1 MNNQFARASTSKS
14 RFAAAAFA
22 IPERSL
28 VYSSPVIRT
37 TFNAGDIV
45 PIYCREVL
53 PSQSDKMSL
62 HSIIRQ
68 TTLLTPTM
76 GKMRATIAAFF
87 VPNRIVNHSWKEVQG
102 ENSQSRWAA
111 DGIELA
117 PLVNTTSGD
126 VSVPVGSVADYYCFP
141 TQRPIPKAVLALC
154 NDLKFRGYVMIYNE
168 YFRDQ
173 NYEPPVPISYLNV
186 YQGFFDTGDRIPMD
200 GIDNPPGVNI
210 VGATGNGDYG
220 KNAIHK
226 ALYSNGGNYGDSGL
240 IPSTSRTAPT
250 GSGIPDHFYA
260 LGKPYKA
267 NKLHDYFTSVLP
279 SPQKGPRIMAAATG
293 STSNAIPVITTADD
307 QYTDGQSPLQF
318 RTTSGSVAPAG
329 VMASFVP
336 FGEKRSKLAT
346 SGLDGATFVSPQ
358 TPVYPSN
365 LAVAPGAIIDGLG
378 LSVDDIRMSSAIQQ
392 YYEVLARGGSRYHE
406 IMETLFGLQVSN
418 PFKDIPTCLAKVDF
432 DLDLYQTAQTSPSQ
446 DGSTPQG
453 NLAAFGYTNNE
464 RFLFET
470 DYYEHGYLHIFCI
483 VRHENV
489 YSYGL
494 SRDNFRRQTLDF
506 YVPPLANVSE
516 QPVYTYQINAF
527 TPDASNIFGY
537 QEAWAEYRYDSD
549 VVTGYMRPDLPDGE
563 TSLAVWNYADPVDSS
578 LVSADYA
585 WLKSNSQ
592 AVLDRTLAVTS
603 SVSPQF
609 RAEFQFNSDRY
620 LPLPV
625 YSVPGLDV
633 I

>member
-1 MNNQFARASTSKS
+1 MSDQFARASSSKS

-22 IPERSL
+22 VPERSL
-28 VYSSPVIRT
+28 VYSSPVVRT

-45 PIYCREVL
+45 PIYYREVL
-53 PSQSDKMSL
+53 PSQSDKISL

-87 VPNRIVNHSWKEVQG
+87 VPNRIVNRSWKEVQG

-141 TQRPIPKAVLALC
+141 TQRPIPKSSLALC

-168 YFRDQ
+168 FFRDQ

-200 GIDNPPGVNI
+200 GIDNPAGVNI
-210 VGATGNGDYG
+210 VGATGNGNYG

-226 ALYSNGGNYGDSGL
+226 ALYGNGGNYGDSGL

-250 GSGIPDHFYA
+250 GSGVPDHFYA

-293 STSNAIPVITTADD
+293 TVSN
-307 QYTDGQSPLQF
+307 
-318 RTTSGSVAPAG
+318 
-329 VMASFVP
+329 FVP
-336 FGEKRSKLAT
+336 VQTRAGAVLSGPQAPLTCTLANGFAPGAGASPVHLGNSELAVT
-346 SGLDGATFVSPQ
+346 LDVPEPGTHGFSI
-358 TPVYPSN
+358 YPNN
-365 LAVAPGAIIDGLG
+365 LVVAPGAVIDGLG
-378 LSVDDIRMSSAIQQ
+378 LSVDDIRMSAAIQQ

-406 IMETLFGLQVSN
+406 IMETLFGLQVVN

-432 DLDLYQTAQTSPSQ
+432 DLDLYQTAQTAPSQ

-494 SRDNFRRQTLDF
+494 PRDNFRRQSLDF
-506 YVPPLANVSE
+506 YVPPLANISE
-516 QPVYTYQINAF
+516 QPVYTYQVNAF

-537 QEAWAEYRYDSD
+537 QEAWAEYRYDPD
-549 VVTGYMRPDLPDGE
+549 VVTGYMRPDLPEGE
-563 TSLAVWNYADPVDSS
+563 ASLAVWNYSDPVDSS
-578 LVSADYA
+578 VVSADYA

-592 AVLDRTLAVTS
+592 SVLDRTLAITS
-603 SVSPQF
+603 SQAPQF
-609 RAEFQFNSDRY
+609 RAEFQFNSDRH

>member
-28 VYSSPVIRT
+28 VYSSPVVRT

-154 NDLKFRGYVMIYNE
+154 NDLKFRGYVMIYND

-293 STSNAIPVITTADD
+293 SVSNFVPVQTRLGATVSGPQAAMTFTH
-307 QYTDGQSPLQF
+307 TDG
-318 RTTSGSVAPAG
+318 SGIGSGISSVHLTG
-329 VMASFVP
+329 SQ
-336 FGEKRSKLAT
+336 LAQGD
-346 SGLDGATFVSPQ
+346 SSSSDLNLPI
-358 TPVYPSN
+358 YPNN
-365 LAVAPGAIIDGLG
+365 LGVAPGAIIDGLG

-494 SRDNFRRQTLDF
+494 SRDNFRRSTLDF
-506 YVPPLANVSE
+506 YVPPLANISE

-578 LVSADYA
+578 LISADYA

-603 SVSPQF
+603 SQSPQF

>member
-1 MNNQFARASTSKS
+1 MSDQFARASSSKS

-22 IPERSL
+22 VPERSL
-28 VYSSPVIRT
+28 VYSSPVVRT

-45 PIYCREVL
+45 PIYYREVL
-53 PSQSDKMSL
+53 PSQSDKISL

-87 VPNRIVNHSWKEVQG
+87 VPNRIVNRSWKEVQG

-141 TQRPIPKAVLALC
+141 TQRPIPKSSLALC

-168 YFRDQ
+168 FFRDQ

-200 GIDNPPGVNI
+200 GIDNPAGVNI

-226 ALYSNGGNYGDSGL
+226 ALYGNGGNYGDSGL

-293 STSNAIPVITTADD
+293 TVSNFVPVQTTGNENQTRSPALRFRLAGSGEPISSNTVAAFSSNSGTLSTSSATAS
-307 QYTDGQSPLQF
+307 TPL
-318 RTTSGSVAPAG
+318 SG
-329 VMASFVP
+329 
-336 FGEKRSKLAT
+336 
-346 SGLDGATFVSPQ
+346 
-358 TPVYPSN
+358 VYPTN
-365 LAVAPGAIIDGLG
+365 LAVAPGAVIDGLG
-378 LSVDDIRMSSAIQQ
+378 LSVDDIRMSAAIQQ

-406 IMETLFGLQVSN
+406 IMETLFGLQVVN

-432 DLDLYQTAQTSPSQ
+432 DLDLYQTAQTAPSQ

-494 SRDNFRRQTLDF
+494 PRDNFRRQSLDF
-506 YVPPLANVSE
+506 YVPPLANISE
-516 QPVYTYQINAF
+516 QPVYTYQVNAF

-537 QEAWAEYRYDSD
+537 QEAWAEYRYDPD
-549 VVTGYMRPDLPDGE
+549 VVTGYMRPDLPEGE
-563 TSLAVWNYADPVDSS
+563 ASLAVWNYSDPVDSS
-578 LVSADYA
+578 VVSADYA

-592 AVLDRTLAVTS
+592 AVLDRTLAITS
-603 SVSPQF
+603 SQAPQF
-609 RAEFQFNSDRY
+609 RAEFQFHSDRH

>member
-1 MNNQFARASTSKS
+1 MSDQFARATSSKS

-22 IPERSL
+22 VPERSL
-28 VYSSPVIRT
+28 VYSSPVVRT

-45 PIYCREVL
+45 PIYYREVL
-53 PSQSDKMSL
+53 PSQSDKISL

-87 VPNRIVNHSWKEVQG
+87 VPNRIVNRSWKEVQG

-117 PLVNTTSGD
+117 PLVNSTYGD

-141 TQRPIPKAVLALC
+141 TQRPIPKSSLALC

-168 YFRDQ
+168 FFRDQ

-186 YQGFFDTGDRIPMD
+186 YQGFFDSSSHIPLD
-200 GIDNPPGVNI
+200 GIYSRDGVNI
-210 VGATGNGDYG
+210 ADSSGNGDYG

-226 ALYSNGGNYGDSGL
+226 ELYGNGGNYGNNHI
-240 IPSTSRTAPT
+240 IPGASRSAPV
-250 GSGIPDHFYA
+250 GSGVPDHFYA

-293 STSNAIPVITTADD
+293 TVSNFVPVQTRLGATVAGPQAPMGFSYADG
-307 QYTDGQSPLQF
+307 TGIGAGFSNIHL
-318 RTTSGSVAPAG
+318 SGSRLVQGDSGSSAPI
-329 VMASFVP
+329 
-336 FGEKRSKLAT
+336 T
-346 SGLDGATFVSPQ
+346 S
-358 TPVYPSN
+358 TPIYPNN
-365 LAVAPGAIIDGLG
+365 LGVAPGAVIDGLG
-378 LSVDDIRMSSAIQQ
+378 LSVDDIRMSAAIQQ

-406 IMETLFGLQVSN
+406 IMETLFGLQVVN

-432 DLDLYQTAQTSPSQ
+432 DLDLYQTAQTAPSQ

-494 SRDNFRRQTLDF
+494 PRDNFRRQSLDF
-506 YVPPLANVSE
+506 YVPPLANISE
-516 QPVYTYQINAF
+516 QPVYTYQVNAF
-527 TPDASNIFGY
+527 TSDASNIFGY
-537 QEAWAEYRYDSD
+537 QEAWAEYRYDPD
-549 VVTGYMRPDLPDGE
+549 VVTGYMRPDLPEGE
-563 TSLAVWNYADPVDSS
+563 ASLAVWNYSDPVDTS
-578 LVSADYA
+578 VISADYA

-592 AVLDRTLAVTS
+592 SVLDRTLAITS
-603 SVSPQF
+603 SQAPQF

>member
-1 MNNQFARASTSKS
+1 MSDQFARATSSKS

-22 IPERSL
+22 VPERSL
-28 VYSSPVIRT
+28 VYSSPVVRT

-45 PIYCREVL
+45 PIYYREVL
-53 PSQSDKMSL
+53 PSQSDKISL

-87 VPNRIVNHSWKEVQG
+87 VPNRIVNRSWKEVQG

-117 PLVNTTSGD
+117 PLVNSTYGD

-141 TQRPIPKAVLALC
+141 TQRPIPKSSLALC

-168 YFRDQ
+168 FFRDQ

-186 YQGFFDTGDRIPMD
+186 YQGFFDSSSHIPLD
-200 GIDNPPGVNI
+200 GIYSRAGVNI
-210 VGATGNGDYG
+210 EGSSGNGDYG

-226 ALYSNGGNYGDSGL
+226 ELYGNGGNYGNNYI
-240 IPSTSRTAPT
+240 IPGASRSAPV

-293 STSNAIPVITTADD
+293 TVSNFVPVQTVGTENTTP
-307 QYTDGQSPLQF
+307 SPALRF
-318 RTTSGSVAPAG
+318 RLAGSGSPIASNLVAAFSSNTGALSTFAAAP
-329 VMASFVP
+329 
-336 FGEKRSKLAT
+336 
-346 SGLDGATFVSPQ
+346 SGDFSG
-358 TPVYPSN
+358 VYPTN
-365 LAVAPGAIIDGLG
+365 LAVSPGAVIDGLG
-378 LSVDDIRMSSAIQQ
+378 LSVDDIRMSAAIQQ

-406 IMETLFGLQVSN
+406 IMETLFGLQVVN

-432 DLDLYQTAQTSPSQ
+432 DLDLYQTAQTAPSQ

-494 SRDNFRRQTLDF
+494 PRDNFRRQSLDF
-506 YVPPLANVSE
+506 YVPPLANISE
-516 QPVYTYQINAF
+516 QPVYTYQVNAF

-537 QEAWAEYRYDSD
+537 QEAWAEYRYDPD
-549 VVTGYMRPDLPDGE
+549 VVTGYMRPDLPEGE
-563 TSLAVWNYADPVDSS
+563 ASLAVWNYSDPVDSS
-578 LVSADYA
+578 VISADYA

-592 AVLDRTLAVTS
+592 SVLDRTLAITS
-603 SVSPQF
+603 SQAPQF